1 MHRVLRF
8 VLLFTLLAPSW
19 AWAAQ
24 IFDPTGKP
32 LGSEN
37 VFLTL
42 NDGVQHGCWTNIG
55 EVKTYAKDKLEL
67 KGYNVKEYVEGRS
80 PASPSL
86 DYYFVIRAMGW
97 RPTEAWCVGSFDIVL
112 YTPILIRGIRH
123 AAQIGQFS
131 DTTIYPENMNTEILD
146 AVGTF
151 VSKLPR
157 NN

>member
-1 MHRVLRF
+1 MLKRLA
-8 VLLFTLLAPSW
+8 LTLLLIAPSL
-19 AWAAQ
+19 ANAAQ

-112 YTPILIRGIRH
+112 YSPILVRGIRH

>member
-146 AVGTF
+146 AVSTF